1 MMNDADF
8 RVLAGAINHNA
19 DLLENHLAGGVYVHR
34 QDTPSMTWS
43 VKHGLGSR
51 RPLIETYDATGNK
64 IGHGVNRDTQTFD
77 SCDVTFVIPMAG
89 VAILRY

>member
-1 MMNDADF
+1 MTDSNF
-8 RVLAGAINHNA
+8 QILAKAINHNA
-19 DLLENHLAGGVYVHR
+19 DLLERHLSDGVHVHR
-34 QDTPSMTWS
+34 QETPSTTWA

-51 RPLIETYDATGNK
+51 RPLIETYDATGNQ

-77 SCDVTFVIPMAG
+77 YCAITFVIPVSG